1 MPMRRLHRS
10 TVDGS
15 PIGCATMTPPP
26 RFHPAAALAIGLTS
40 ALLWLLSFPVLRWL
54 CVTVDALLSRIIP

>member
-1 MPMRRLHRS
+1 
-10 TVDGS
+10 
-15 PIGCATMTPPP
+15 MTPPP